1 MRVPVA
7 PFSSRLRWKL
17 PHQHRAVLAREGLSA
32 WRVVAATAGSVRPV
46 CSACGH
52 RAVVRAGTPARS
64 PTVARDE
71 QAAERAAQARLAAQ

>member
-1 MRVPVA
+1 M
-7 PFSSRLRWKL
+7 
-17 PHQHRAVLAREGLSA
+17 LATVKCPNCGNVGA
-32 WRVVAATAGSVRPV
+32 HNATALPRALV

-71 QAAERAAQARLAAQ
+71 QAAERAAQARLAGAVDGTISGRRSTRAPA